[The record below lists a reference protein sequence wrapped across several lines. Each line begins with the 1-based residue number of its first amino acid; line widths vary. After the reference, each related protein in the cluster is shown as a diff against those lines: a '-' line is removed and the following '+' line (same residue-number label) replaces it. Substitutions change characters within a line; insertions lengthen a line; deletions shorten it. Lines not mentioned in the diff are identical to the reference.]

1 MNILDFDN
9 DENVVLLP
17 PATRTLLK
25 NPLFKEVLDEYQK
38 VIDDFKINRY
48 DIQKKSTV
56 YIIRFSFIVE
66 NKHGEIAMNTLET
79 KIGSNYKLSPPLR
92 QDMDSLSTKSTISTA
107 LSQFLSNRYDFD
119 PYDFPLHIVEQ
130 HLHMIYASKIEYK
143 ASSLKKDMEDL
154 IEKLL
159 KNHDDTVYS
168 IEKDNLK
175 NFVKAASKIPSALL
189 KRAEN
194 ELAIEYLHDR

>member
-1 MNILDFDN
+1 
-9 DENVVLLP
+9 
-17 PATRTLLK
+17 
-25 NPLFKEVLDEYQK
+25 
-38 VIDDFKINRY
+38 
-48 DIQKKSTV
+48 
-56 YIIRFSFIVE
+56 
-66 NKHGEIAMNTLET
+66 
-79 KIGSNYKLSPPLR
+79 
-92 QDMDSLSTKSTISTA
+92 
-107 LSQFLSNRYDFD
+107 
-119 PYDFPLHIVEQ
+119 
-130 HLHMIYASKIEYK
+130 MIYASKIEYK